1 MLSHIWHV
9 PTRDSFC
16 VPPLLSVRKE
26 WRIPGK
32 RAPAWRVPGVLDTA
46 VGRGRLRT
54 ERDVSAASKRMWKRV
69 QAGPMRHTRRE
80 AADRAVIC
88 VITAR
93 RTKYTFVRRLSFA
106 TILERSVRSGG
117 TWGKRLFT

>member
-32 RAPAWRVPGVLDTA
+32 RASVADSRRPRHGGGQRASAHRK
-46 VGRGRLRT
+46 
-54 ERDVSAASKRMWKRV
+54 DVSAASKRVRERV

-93 RTKYTFVRRLSFA
+93 RTKYTFVRRLSCA